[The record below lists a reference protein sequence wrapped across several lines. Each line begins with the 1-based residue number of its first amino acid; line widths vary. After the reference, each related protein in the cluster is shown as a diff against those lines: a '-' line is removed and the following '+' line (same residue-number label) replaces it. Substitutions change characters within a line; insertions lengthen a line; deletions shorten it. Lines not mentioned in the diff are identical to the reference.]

1 MAEIPRESTYTVCES
16 KVMHIPGTDETHA
29 DVKGYCSAEW
39 RVKAQSA

>member
-16 KVMHIPGTDETHA
+16 KVMQNPGTDET
-29 DVKGYCSAEW
+29 DSNVKGYCSAEW